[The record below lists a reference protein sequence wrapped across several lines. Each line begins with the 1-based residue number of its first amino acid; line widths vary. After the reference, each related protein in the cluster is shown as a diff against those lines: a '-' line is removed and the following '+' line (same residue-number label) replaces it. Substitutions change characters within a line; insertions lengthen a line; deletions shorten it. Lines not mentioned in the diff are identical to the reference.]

1 VTASLTAPQSK
12 KKKKKKKMELEKPKR
27 YKQRM
32 KSWTSLLP
40 SLMTWR
46 LYPGRRGEG
55 QRREEGRW
63 RVERVREKTK
73 RDTVTDFYEVEF
85 VDRGCSP
92 SQRVIRE
99 IT

>member
-1 VTASLTAPQSK
+1 MDLIAAISDDMALI
-12 KKKKKKKMELEKPKR
+12 
-27 YKQRM
+27 
-32 KSWTSLLP
+32 SWKI
-40 SLMTWR
+40 
-46 LYPGRRGEG
+46 RRGEG

-73 RDTVTDFYEVEF
+73 RDTVTDFYKVEF
-85 VDRGCSP
+85 VDRACSS